1 MKTNTDLTLY
11 SRSVSSGVEAWTR
24 SVISDVLWTNRKAVN
39 VIQSGLLDANAVEV
53 YISTHGRETE
63 IVIKPGD
70 VIAEGIVTKTIS
82 ASYTM
87 TSLKKDYSDVATVK
101 SVDRY
106 DFGSAHMH
114 HIMIGA
120 S

>member
-1 MKTNTDLTLY
+1 MQTNTDLTLY
-11 SRSVSSGVEAWTR
+11 SRSVASGVEKWTR
-24 SVISDVLWTNRKAVN
+24 SVIADVLWTNRKAVN
-39 VIQSGLLDANAVEV
+39 VIQSGLLDANGVEV
-53 YISTHGRETE
+53 YISTYGRTDE

-82 ASYTM
+82 TSYTI
-87 TSLKKDYSDVATVK
+87 TNLKKDYSDVVTVK

-106 DFGSAHMH
+106 DFGSAQMH
-114 HIMIGA
+114 HIMVGA